1 MEIDMINGIIHTSS
15 LGKLTRYK
23 TTKNDLANR
32 RNLLFLSFFPLSVFF
47 QILRSIISLA
57 DRFYSTS
64 IIRWSFLVS
73 NKKKLEYLKFKR
85 TEFIISVLDFI
96 VFYSLAERKKNGNL
110 KFMGYLIKAQRQRVC
125 MYVYE
130 YEDIIIFILEDFTS

>member
-15 LGKLTRYK
+15 LKKLTRYN
-23 TTKNDLANR
+23 TTKNDLTNR
-32 RNLLFLSFFPLSVFF
+32 RNLLFLSFFPLSFF

-73 NKKKLEYLKFKR
+73 NKKLEYLKFKR